1 MVLSV
6 PTTWENDYLRRLKE
20 YPSVEWV
27 YGSVPTEVIGSG
39 RQVSLLPAV
48 DRDQATD
55 HIKHAQRL
63 GLKFNYLVNTACLGN
78 REYTSDFHRAIIK
91 YLEWVAEQSPD
102 MVTVTIPFIAQLIKK
117 QFPALKLCVGKY
129 ANVDSLEK
137 AKFWENLG
145 ADEVVIPDDGPSRD
159 FKLLRVMR
167 QNLRCEIQV
176 FANLACLRGCPFANY
191 HGNLASHGSQPHEEA
206 GGAYVDS
213 CLVNCKNIRVKSPV
227 EIIKSGWIRP
237 EDLNHY
243 EEMGITKF
251 KLVDRSLNA
260 RGLLKRVKA
269 YSERK
274 YEGNLADIICLHTR
288 RTEHRF
294 VPGTKSMGLTA
305 PENLRQMGDA
315 IFAAEKIFIDNQKLE
330 GFFSG
335 LKKIDCRYV
344 SCEKCGYCEKFAQKA
359 ITISASDRAE
369 AIRRSDLFLGKLTSS
384 ELFHQSEKTL

>member
-1 MVLSV
+1 MILSV
-6 PTTWENDYLRRLKE
+6 PTTWENDYLLRLKE
-20 YPSVEWV
+20 YPNVEWV

-39 RQVSLLPAV
+39 RQASLVPAV

-55 HIKHAQRL
+55 HIEKAQRL

-137 AKFWENLG
+137 AKFWEDLG

-191 HGNLASHGSQPHEEA
+191 HANLASHGSQPHEEA
-206 GGAYVDS
+206 GGVYVDS
-213 CLVNCKNIRVKSPV
+213 CLVNCKNIRVKNPV

-237 EDLNHY
+237 EDLHHY
-243 EEMGITKF
+243 EEIGITKF

-269 YSERK
+269 YSDRK

-294 VPGTKSMGLTA
+294 VPGAKSMDPA
-305 PENLRQMGDA
+305 ARENLRQMGGA
-315 IFAAEKIFIDNQKLE
+315 IFAAEKTFIDNQKLE
-330 GFFSG
+330 GFFNG

-344 SCEKCGYCEKFAQKA
+344 ACEKCGYCEKFAQKA
-359 ITISASDRAE
+359 ITISALDRAE

-384 ELFHQSEKTL
+384 ELFQ